1 MFCVDNLGMV
11 YIKHSV
17 TTQHTWQYTQDVNS
31 FLTSESK
38 SFQLL
43 EQLKRGSWQT
53 QQIPALLS
61 RNKQKLLWQYSLDF
75 RMNPIENTI
84 NKNIKITQNP

>member
-53 QQIPALLS
+53 QQNSCTFIKEQTESVVAILQS
-61 RNKQKLLWQYSLDF
+61 NRNY
-75 RMNPIENTI
+75 N
-84 NKNIKITQNP
+84 